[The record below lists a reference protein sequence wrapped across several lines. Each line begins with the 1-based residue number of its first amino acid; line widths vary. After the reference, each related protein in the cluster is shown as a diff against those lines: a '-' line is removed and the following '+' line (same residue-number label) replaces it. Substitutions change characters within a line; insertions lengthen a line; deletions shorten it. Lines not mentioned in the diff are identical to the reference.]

1 MSLSTKAVDRIFQR
15 LAATYGERWDR
26 SLGSAPMGDVKAAW
40 AHELAGFAEH
50 LTSIAWAL
58 EHLPDRCPNVIEFRN
73 LCRKAPAPEL
83 PRLPEPEASPERLR
97 AELAKL
103 ADVRKAA
110 RAGGDADPRAW
121 ARRIVARAEAG
132 QPVSSLPLRLAREA
146 LGLEVAA

>member
-1 MSLSTKAVDRIFQR
+1 MSLPTAAVDRLFAR
-15 LAATYGERWDR
+15 LAATYGAAWDR
-26 SLGSAPMGDVKAAW
+26 ALGSAPLSDVKSAW
-40 AHELAGFAEH
+40 AHELAGFATR
-50 LTSIAWAL
+50 LTDVAWAL
-58 EHLPDRCPNVIEFRN
+58 ENLPDFVPNVIQFRN

-97 AELAKL
+97 VELAKL

-132 QPVSSLPLRLAREA
+132 QQVNSLPLRLAREA